1 MFSWGVSFLRT
12 LRIGF
17 LGAGAG
23 AGDGGGGGGFLLV
36 VMLVGI

>member
-23 AGDGGGGGGFLLV
+23 DGGGGGGFLLV